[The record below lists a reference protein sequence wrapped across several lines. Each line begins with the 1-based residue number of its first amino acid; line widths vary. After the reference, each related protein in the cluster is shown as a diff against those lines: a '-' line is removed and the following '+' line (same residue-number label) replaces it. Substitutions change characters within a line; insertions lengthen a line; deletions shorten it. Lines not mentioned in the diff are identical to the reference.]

1 MKYNDTINTT
11 NTVNANNM
19 LIVLKSIIYDLFIY
33 IVWKRKIFYI
43 LYNIMNVNERIQLQK
58 MLQEGDSEDY
68 TEKIREVKHSEAIKR
83 DIIKLQLLHV
93 QYMELKESNVQAFNN
108 KCIEQCPFL
117 YNNYTDIFHKLKNGE
132 INVQMLM
139 DFVRIL
145 KKIEDGQCDQH
156 EASYEVGTIL
166 KKIYVDSA
174 LRKTEKQDKED
185 AAKKEAI
192 NNGSAISWAQFKQQS
207 K

>member
-1 MKYNDTINTT
+1 
-11 NTVNANNM
+11 
-19 LIVLKSIIYDLFIY
+19 
-33 IVWKRKIFYI
+33 
-43 LYNIMNVNERIQLQK
+43 MNVNERIQLQK

-93 QYMELKESNVQAFNN
+93 QYMELKESNVHAFYNM
-108 KCIEQCPFL
+108 CIEQCPFL

-207 K
+207 KNSMAFLMSNCQHFILTRQIY

>member
-1 MKYNDTINTT
+1 MTA
-11 NTVNANNM
+11 NANNM
-19 LIVLKSIIYDLFIY
+19 LIMFNNIIYDLFIY

-83 DIIKLQLLHV
+83 DIIQLQLLQV

-108 KCIEQCPFL
+108 KCMEKCSFS
-117 YNNYTDIFHKLKNGE
+117 YNNYTDISHKLKNAE
-132 INVQMLM
+132 IDVQMLM
-139 DFVRIL
+139 EFVRIL

-156 EASYEVGTIL
+156 EASYEVGSIL
-166 KKIYVDSA
+166 KKINVDSA

-185 AAKKEAI
+185 AAKKEPI
-192 NNGSAISWAQFKQQS
+192 NDGSAISWAQFKQQS